1 MSFAPGALR
10 QTIVA
15 DNNIAFTKTGER
27 YGVPDGKTFKNDVA
41 LMQIVATL
49 DKDVAKNINLKARY
63 ALFIKYNDLAAMDNR
78 LDAKFTAK
86 VNKYISTTFDIIAM
100 YYQDQSAKLQVAQNL
115 GIGLLY
121 TFP

>member
-1 MSFAPGALR
+1 
-10 QTIVA
+10 
-15 DNNIAFTKTGER
+15 
-27 YGVPDGKTFKNDVA
+27 
-41 LMQIVATL
+41 MQIVATL

-63 ALFIKYNDLAAMDNR
+63 ALFVKYNDLAAMDNR

-100 YYQDQSAKLQVAQNL
+100 YFQDQSANLQVAQNL